1 MSGSPEGIYERGIVD
16 PKIPLSKYTSPYW
29 HISPHQHANHQSPWP
44 SAIADVVIIGSG
56 ISGMTLARTLIR
68 ANAKLEVVLIDA
80 RQLCAGATGRNG
92 GHIKTMTFAMW
103 AERKKIFG
111 LEEAIRIS
119 LFEDS
124 HLEAMHAAM
133 REDDIDADLVLT
145 EGIEAYYEQKTFD
158 QAVKALEEMGA
169 YIPKLAA
176 KHKVYRDKEY
186 LKKEFKLSSRCVGA
200 IGVPSASVWPYK
212 WITGVL
218 GHLIDTEKLNVQTNT
233 IVTSILDD
241 SSSEYATVC
250 TNRGK
255 IRAKNVI
262 HAGNAWMSHLV
273 PELRPFVS
281 PVRVNVVHFGA
292 STNDQADQ
300 STCVSDRSPF
310 QLSSKYSLWLRY
322 GEKDYDYLIQRNDGG
337 LVVGRACTGRKATSD
352 DSTTD
357 IAPMQHLRGFAE
369 EALGSVSAGSSSYI
383 DHQWSGIVAF
393 TQDGVPFAGRLPFA
407 GYKHQWVCGAFH
419 ATGMIKAFRTSQAVA
434 AMVLGDQ
441 PSNDFP
447 RSFLVTD
454 ERVRGLKRSL
464 EVGGYPVHTHKP
476 ISASL

>member
-44 SAIADVVIIGSG
+44 SAISDVVIIGSG

-169 YIPKLAA
+169 YIPQLAG

-186 LKKEFKLSSRCVGA
+186 LKKEFKLSSRCAGA
-200 IGVPSASVWPYK
+200 IGVPSVSV
-212 WITGVL
+212 
-218 GHLIDTEKLNVQTNT
+218 
-233 IVTSILDD
+233 
-241 SSSEYATVC
+241 
-250 TNRGK
+250 
-255 IRAKNVI
+255 
-262 HAGNAWMSHLV
+262 
-273 PELRPFVS
+273 
-281 PVRVNVVHFGA
+281 
-292 STNDQADQ
+292 
-300 STCVSDRSPF
+300 
-310 QLSSKYSLWLRY
+310 
-322 GEKDYDYLIQRNDGG
+322 
-337 LVVGRACTGRKATSD
+337 
-352 DSTTD
+352 
-357 IAPMQHLRGFAE
+357 
-369 EALGSVSAGSSSYI
+369 
-383 DHQWSGIVAF
+383 
-393 TQDGVPFAGRLPFA
+393 
-407 GYKHQWVCGAFH
+407 
-419 ATGMIKAFRTSQAVA
+419 
-434 AMVLGDQ
+434 
-441 PSNDFP
+441 
-447 RSFLVTD
+447 
-454 ERVRGLKRSL
+454 
-464 EVGGYPVHTHKP
+464 
-476 ISASL
+476 